1 MDDPILSA
9 AESLFNE
16 QRYFP
21 VSLELVAERA
31 AISKRTLYKYFGD
44 KNRLVC
50 KVLEKRDA
58 FFKQSLTDVI
68 AVFSGKKIKLMPL
81 FPGILDGLMIRII
94 VVVCSFGLRLNMVIK
109 AKKYALLLESIN
121 DGFKMRSI
129 SV

>member
-9 AESLFNE
+9 DESLFNE
-16 QRYFP
+16 QGYFP
-21 VSLELVAERA
+21 VCLELVAESA
-31 AISKRTLYKYFGD
+31 GVSKRTLYKYFGD

-58 FFKQSLTDVI
+58 FFKQSLTGVI

-94 VVVCSFGLRLNMVIK
+94 VVVCSFELRLNMVIK